1 MWTVYSGNEKAGDE
15 TQDGRKCFI
24 RVDLVADSIK

>member
-15 TQDGRKCFI
+15 TKDGRKCFI
-24 RVDLVADSIK
+24 RVDLVADSIR